1 MNLQDI
7 QSHKVGV
14 ISLAKVIQDP
24 DLVKQIQQQLNRL
37 GCAAG
42 IEDGKWGDNTA
53 KAWTRACSAFSMPR
67 DPIGPSIAEFLL
79 TAKHL
84 PGQPDLENLIS
95 TQQAANA
102 LEVSLNNIQIYLPR
116 ILSALQTRGILSNPS
131 LIATLATIK
140 VETGIFKPIYEQ
152 GSYNYFVSNYGSRSD
167 LGNET
172 DEDGYTYRGRGFIQ
186 ITGKAN
192 YAHYSQALR
201 VNLLNN
207 PDLALDPIVSSEILA
222 QYFYERKVDIHAEH
236 GNWQQVRIDVNG
248 GLNGWDDFIYF
259 VNRLQPVLV

>member
-7 QSHKVGV
+7 QTHQAGA
-14 ISLAKVIQDP
+14 ISLAKVVQDP
-24 DLVKQIQQQLNRL
+24 NLVKQIQQQLNRL

-42 IEDGKWGDNTA
+42 VEDGKWGDNTA
-53 KAWTRACSAFSMPR
+53 KAWTRACTAFSMPR
-67 DPIGPSIAEFLL
+67 DPLGPSMADFLL
-79 TAKHL
+79 TAKQL
-84 PGQPDLENLIS
+84 PGQPNLEGSIEAE
-95 TQQAANA
+95 QAART
-102 LEVSLNNIQIYLPR
+102 LEVSLDNINTYLPR
-116 ILSALQTRGILSNPS
+116 IVSALQNRGILSTAC
-131 LIATLATIK
+131 LIATLATIR

-167 LGNET
+167 LGNHT

-192 YAHYSQALR
+192 YSHYGQILR
-201 VNLLNN
+201 VNLLGN
-207 PDLALDPIVSSEILA
+207 PDLAIDPTISSEILA
-222 QYFYERKVDIHAEH
+222 QYFYERKIDIHAEH
-236 GNWQQVRIDVNG
+236 GDWKKVRIGVNG